1 MTTRKIIS
9 AASAASLLAFAGLAM
24 GANSTGGTID
34 ATVTIQ
40 AQCHIS
46 SVSSVSFG
54 TVDPTLAAPASGNGS
69 FDVTCTKGT
78 SLTDIKLDGGLN
90 YAGGI
95 RQMTD
100 GTNFV
105 AYTLYTDAG
114 HTTPWGD
121 GTSGGNAVS
130 TGLPSFSSAI
140 VPNTV
145 QVYGGVTATA
155 ENVPAATYTD
165 TVNITVDF

>member
-1 MTTRKIIS
+1 MSIRKLIS
-9 AASAASLLAFAGLAM
+9 AACAASMLVSAGLASAAS
-24 GANSTGGTID
+24 STGGTIG
-34 ATVTIQ
+34 ATITIQ
-40 AQCHIS
+40 AQCHIG
-46 SVSSVSFG
+46 SVSSVNFG
-54 TVDPTLAAPASGNGS
+54 TVDPTLATPASGIGS

-78 SLTDIKLDGGLN
+78 SLTDIKLDGGVN

-100 GTNFV
+100 GVNFV
-105 AYTLYTDAG
+105 AYTLYADAA

-121 GTSGGNAVS
+121 NTSGGNAVS
-130 TGLPSFSSAI
+130 TGLPSFTSAI
-140 VPNTV
+140 VPNTF
-145 QVYGGVTATA
+145 QVYGGVVATA